1 MRNAEAAGGSPKVSH
16 AVVVASPRRSTRSRP
31 GPDAA
36 SPVGG
41 GNEAVADETLA
52 PKPPPSSPV
61 PDAAPAEDGTPPP
74 AIQEQLDAKDAE
86 IHVLQANERSKGAN
100 F

>member
-16 AVVVASPRRSTRSRP
+16 AAVVASPRRSTRSRP

-41 GNEAVADETLA
+41 GNEPVADETLA
-52 PKPPPSSPV
+52 PPV
-61 PDAAPAEDGTPPP
+61 LDAAPAEDGAPPP
-74 AIQEQLDAKDAE
+74 AIQEQLGAKDD
-86 IHVLQANERSKGAN
+86 
-100 F
+100 